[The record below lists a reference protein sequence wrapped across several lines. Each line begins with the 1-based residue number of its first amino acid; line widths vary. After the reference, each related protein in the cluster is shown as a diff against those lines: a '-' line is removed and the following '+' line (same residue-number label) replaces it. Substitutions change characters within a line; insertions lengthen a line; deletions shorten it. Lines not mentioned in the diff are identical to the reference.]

1 VPIHR
6 TDAGGGTDGLN
17 MIKTIDQD
25 LQRDIVANV
34 YEDSALLQ
42 LANVIQMS
50 SAAME
55 IVTGTSD
62 ITVPST
68 GGAAGQGAYNV
79 AEGEAKPESTGGV
92 TSYTITANKMATFM
106 IVSDELLSETAVDLI
121 TYFQDTLTQKMA
133 FAIDKY
139 GLLGGGPFG
148 NEAVGNATTIT
159 QSEELGAGG
168 ATIFS
173 NQVIT
178 GDDFTNAFNLI
189 EANDYVP
196 NGWVMQRALKGS
208 LRLLKTA
215 SGSNEPLLAENMQV
229 DIPDAIW
236 GEPAY
241 FLGRGVFPTS
251 AADSLRGVVGD
262 FSQYTIGIR
271 DELSFSLHTEGTVNS
286 VNLLE
291 TNQVALR
298 AEMRLGAKVVSPL
311 AFCRIVNAPAT

>member
-6 TDAGGGTDGLN
+6 TDAGAGTDGLN

-25 LQRDIVANV
+25 LQREIVANV
-34 YEDSALLQ
+34 YEDSAFLR
-42 LANVIQMS
+42 LANVIEMS

-55 IVTGTSD
+55 IVTGTGD
-62 ITVPST
+62 ITVPVT
-68 GGAAGQGAYNV
+68 GGAASQGAANV
-79 AEGEAKPESTGGV
+79 AEGEAKPESTGGM

-106 IVSDELLSETAVDLI
+106 IFSDELLSETAVDLI
-121 TYFQDTLTQKMA
+121 TYYQDALEQK
-133 FAIDKY
+133 FAKFIDTY
-139 GLLGGGPFG
+139 ALLGGGPFG

-168 ATIFS
+168 ATTFAT
-173 NQVIT
+173 QVIT
-178 GDDFTNAFNLI
+178 GDDFTNAFNVV

-196 NGWVMQRALKGS
+196 NGWVLQRALKGS

-215 SGSNEPLLAENMQV
+215 SGSNEPLLATNMQQDV
-229 DIPDAIW
+229 ADEIW

-271 DELSFSLHTEGTVNS
+271 DDLRFSLHTEGTVAG

-291 TNQVALR
+291 TNQIALR
-298 AEMRLGAKVVSPL
+298 AEMRLGAKVVSPT
-311 AFCRIVNAPAT
+311 AFVRIVNAPAT